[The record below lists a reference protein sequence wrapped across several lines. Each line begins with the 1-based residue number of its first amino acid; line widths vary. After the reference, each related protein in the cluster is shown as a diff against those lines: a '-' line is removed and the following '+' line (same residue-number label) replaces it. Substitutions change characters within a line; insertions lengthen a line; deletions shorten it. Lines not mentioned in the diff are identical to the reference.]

1 MNYSDKIERM
11 VKMPGRDL
19 KGCLNKSLKYG
30 GTMSKF
36 KSSIEKIFGLVLATL
51 GWVFLYPLT
60 ASARVGTPLFELPA
74 KPAPIPL
81 DEWTVAVVDWLNM
94 NISPVFDFIQLVLN
108 TINESLLA
116 AIQWVPIFVVTV
128 AGLDIRFPLWSLLLF
143 FLLWYLSGQITTGLL
158 GLVTLWLAANFG
170 LYVET
175 TETFSLTLT
184 SAFIAISLGIP
195 SGILAAI
202 SDTVDNMIRPVLD
215 LMQTMPVFVYLI
227 PAVLFFGLG
236 AAPGAVATVIFAYPP
251 SVRLTNL
258 GIREV
263 PQELVEA
270 GEAFGCNYWQLLLKV
285 QIPVARPSIMAGV
298 NQSIMLALS
307 MAVVAALIGAGGLGG
322 EVVRGIQ
329 RMRVGQGF
337 VAGLSVVFT
346 AMILDR
352 ATSNIGARE
361 E

>member
-1 MNYSDKIERM
+1 MPRSNINDYLHKGEGEGGMMN
-11 VKMPGRDL
+11 
-19 KGCLNKSLKYG
+19 
-30 GTMSKF
+30 KF
-36 KSSIEKIFGLVLATL
+36 SSSIEKVFALILGTL
-51 GWVFLYPLT
+51 SWVSLYPLT
-60 ASARVGTPLFELPA
+60 ASARIGTPLIELGP
-74 KPAPIPL
+74 KPVPIPL
-81 DEWTVAVVDWLNM
+81 AEWTVAVVDWLNM
-94 NISPVFDFIQLVLN
+94 SIEPLFDFIQLVLN
-108 TINESLLA
+108 TVNDVLLMI
-116 AIQWVPIFVVTV
+116 IQWIPIFVVNI
-128 AGLDIRFPLWSLLLF
+128 AGLDIRLPVWSLLLF
-143 FLLWYLSGQITTGLL
+143 FLLWYLSGQVTTGLL

-175 TETFSLTLT
+175 TETFALTLT
-184 SAFIAISLGIP
+184 AAFIAITLGIP
-195 SGILAAI
+195 TGILAAI
-202 SDTVDNMIRPVLD
+202 SDTVNNIMRPVLD

-227 PAVLFFGLG
+227 PAVIFFGMG

-307 MAVVAALIGAGGLGG
+307 MAVIAALIGAGGLGG

>member
-1 MNYSDKIERM
+1 
-11 VKMPGRDL
+11 
-19 KGCLNKSLKYG
+19 
-30 GTMSKF
+30 MSKRNISVKKLIGGVF
-36 KSSIEKIFGLVLATL
+36 TTFT
-51 GWVFLYPLT
+51 WTFLYPIVVH
-60 ASARVGTPLFELPA
+60 ARIGTPLLELPA
-74 KPAPIPL
+74 KPASIPL
-81 DEWTVAVVDWLNM
+81 DKWTVAVVDWLAL
-94 NISPVFDFIQLVLN
+94 NIEAFFEFIQLALN
-108 TINESLLA
+108 SVNDGLLA
-116 AIQWVPIFVVTV
+116 AIQWVPIFVVNIG
-128 AGLDIRFPLWSLLLF
+128 GLPIRFPVWSLLLF
-143 FLLWYLSGQITTGLL
+143 FLLWYLSGQISTGLL
-158 GLVTLWLAANFG
+158 GLVALWLSANFG
-170 LYVET
+170 LYIEM
-175 TETFSLTLT
+175 TETFALTLT
-184 SAFIAISLGIP
+184 SALIAISLGIP
-195 SGILAAI
+195 SGILAGI
-202 SDTVDNMIRPVLD
+202 SDTVHNFIRPVLD

-227 PAVLFFGLG
+227 PAVIFFGMG

-270 GEAFGCNYWQLLLKV
+270 GEAFGCNYWQLLMKV
-285 QIPVARPSIMAGV
+285 QIPVARPSIMQGV

-352 ATSNIGARE
+352 ATANIGARE
-361 E
+361 

>member
-1 MNYSDKIERM
+1 MSYFRDSFKKM
-11 VKMPGRDL
+11 VV
-19 KGCLNKSLKYG
+19 
-30 GTMSKF
+30 
-36 KSSIEKIFGLVLATL
+36 VLLGAF
-51 GWVFLYPLT
+51 GWVSIYPFM
-60 ASARVGTPLFELPA
+60 ASARVGASLIELPA
-74 KPAPIPL
+74 KPVSIPL
-81 DEWTVAVVDWLNM
+81 AEWTVAVVDWLAI
-94 NISPVFDFIQLVLN
+94 NIEPFFDFIQLVLN
-108 TINESLLA
+108 VINDALLA
-116 AIQWVPIFVVTV
+116 AIQWIPIFVVKI
-128 AGLDIRFPLWSLLLF
+128 AGLDIRFPVWSLILF
-143 FLLWYLSGQITTGLL
+143 FLLWYLSGELSTGLL
-158 GLVTLWLAANFG
+158 GLITVWLSANFG
-170 LYVET
+170 LYIEM
-175 TETFSLTLT
+175 TETFALTLT
-184 SAFIAISLGIP
+184 AAFIAIALGIP
-195 SGILAAI
+195 SGILAGI
-202 SDTVDNMIRPVLD
+202 SETVNHMIRPVLD

-227 PAVLFFGLG
+227 PAVIFFGMG

-263 PQELVEA
+263 PTELVEA
-270 GEAFGCNYWQLLLKV
+270 GQAFGCNYWQLLTKV
-285 QIPVARPSIMAGV
+285 QIPVARPSIMQGV

-352 ATSNIGARE
+352 ATANIGARE

>member
-1 MNYSDKIERM
+1 
-11 VKMPGRDL
+11 MP
-19 KGCLNKSLKYG
+19 
-30 GTMSKF
+30 
-36 KSSIEKIFGLVLATL
+36 
-51 GWVFLYPLT
+51 
-60 ASARVGTPLFELPA
+60 AS
-74 KPAPIPL
+74 IPL
-81 DEWTVAVVDWLNM
+81 DDWTVAVVDWLALNLG
-94 NISPVFDFIQLVLN
+94 PFFDFIQLMLN
-108 TINESLLA
+108 TINDALLA
-116 AIQWVPIFVVTV
+116 AIQWIPIFVVEIG
-128 AGLDIRFPLWSLLLF
+128 GLDIRFPVWSLLLF
-143 FLLWYLSGQITTGLL
+143 FLLWYLAGQISTGLL

-175 TETFSLTLT
+175 TETFALTLT
-184 SAFIAISLGIP
+184 SALIAISLGIP
-195 SGILAAI
+195 SGILAGI
-202 SDTVDNMIRPVLD
+202 SDTVHNVIRPVLD

-227 PAVLFFGLG
+227 PAVIFFGMG

-270 GEAFGCNYWQLLLKV
+270 GEAFGCNYWQLLMKV
-285 QIPVARPSIMAGV
+285 QIPVARPSIMQGV

-337 VAGLSVVFT
+337 VAGLAVVFT

-352 ATSNIGARE
+352 ATANIGARE
-361 E
+361 

>member
-1 MNYSDKIERM
+1 MMKH
-11 VKMPGRDL
+11 
-19 KGCLNKSLKYG
+19 
-30 GTMSKF
+30 SKF
-36 KSSIEKIFGLVLATL
+36 SIHKLFGLMMATV
-51 GWVFLYPLT
+51 GWVAFYPKF
-60 ASARVGTPLFELPA
+60 AFARIGTPLIELPA
-74 KPAPIPL
+74 TPESIPL
-81 DEWTVAVVDWLNM
+81 DKWTVIVVDWLEL
-94 NISPVFDFIQLVLN
+94 NITPLFDFIQMVLN
-108 TINESLLA
+108 SINSALLT
-116 AIQWVPIFVVTV
+116 AIQWIPIFVVNI
-128 AGLDIRFPLWSLLLF
+128 AGLEIRFPVWSLILF
-143 FLLWYLSGQITTGLL
+143 FLLWYAAGQITTGLL
-158 GLVTLWLAANFG
+158 GFITLWLAANFG

-175 TETFSLTLT
+175 TETFALTLT
-184 SAFIAISLGIP
+184 AAFIAIALGIP

-202 SDTVDNMIRPVLD
+202 SDTVNNIIRPVLD

-227 PAVLFFGLG
+227 PAVIFFGMG

-263 PQELVEA
+263 PLELVEA
-270 GEAFGCNYWQLLLKV
+270 GRSFGCNYWQLLMKV
-285 QIPVARPSIMAGV
+285 QIPVARPSIMQGV

-352 ATSNIGARE
+352 ATANIGARE

>member
-1 MNYSDKIERM
+1 MSEFSFRKKKYFAGGLGLISWLFFYS
-11 VKMPGRDL
+11 VT
-19 KGCLNKSLKYG
+19 S
-30 GTMSKF
+30 F
-36 KSSIEKIFGLVLATL
+36 
-51 GWVFLYPLT
+51 
-60 ASARVGTPLFELPA
+60 ARIGEELIDLPA
-74 KPAPIPL
+74 IPASIPL
-81 DEWTVAVVDWLNM
+81 DDWTVAAVDWLAINLD
-94 NISPVFDFIQLVLN
+94 PFFEFIQLVLN
-108 TINESLLA
+108 SINDGLLA
-116 AIQWVPIFVVTV
+116 AIQWIPIFVVEV
-128 AGLDIRFPLWSLLLF
+128 GGLQIRFPVWSLILF
-143 FLLWYLSGQITTGLL
+143 FLLWYLAGQVTTGLL

-170 LYVET
+170 LYIET
-175 TETFSLTLT
+175 TETFALTLT
-184 SAFIAISLGIP
+184 AALIAISLGIP
-195 SGILAAI
+195 SGILAGI
-202 SDTVDNMIRPVLD
+202 SDTVHNMIRPVLD

-227 PAVLFFGLG
+227 PAVIFFGMG

-270 GEAFGCNYWQLLLKV
+270 GEAFGCNYWQLLMKV
-285 QIPVARPSIMAGV
+285 QIPVARPSIMQGV

-352 ATSNIGARE
+352 ATANIGARE
-361 E
+361 

>member
-1 MNYSDKIERM
+1 MN
-11 VKMPGRDL
+11 KMDFYP
-19 KGCLNKSLKYG
+19 K
-30 GTMSKF
+30 KF
-36 KSSIEKIFGLVLATL
+36 FT
-51 GWVFLYPLT
+51 VFLGVIGGVVF
-60 ASARVGTPLFELPA
+60 ASRTVLARVGASLVELPA
-74 KPAPIPL
+74 MPASIPL
-81 DEWTVAVVDWLNM
+81 DEWTVTAVDWLAM
-94 NISPVFDFIQLVLN
+94 NLDPFFEFIQLALN
-108 TINESLLA
+108 TVNDYLLMG
-116 AIQWVPIFVVTV
+116 IQWVPIFVVEV
-128 AGLDIRFPLWSLLLF
+128 GGLQIRFPVWSLLLF
-143 FLLWYLSGQITTGLL
+143 FLLWYLAGQISTGLL
-158 GLVTLWLAANFG
+158 GMVTLWLAANFG

-175 TETFSLTLT
+175 TETFALTLT
-184 SAFIAISLGIP
+184 AALIAISLGIP
-195 SGILAAI
+195 SGILAGI
-202 SDTVDNMIRPVLD
+202 SDTVNNMIRPVLD

-227 PAVLFFGLG
+227 PAVIFFGMG

-270 GEAFGCNYWQLLLKV
+270 GEAFGCNYWQLLMKV
-285 QIPVARPSIMAGV
+285 QIPVARPSIMQGV

-337 VAGLSVVFT
+337 VAGLAVVFT

-352 ATSNIGARE
+352 ATANIGARE
-361 E
+361 

>member
-1 MNYSDKIERM
+1 
-11 VKMPGRDL
+11 
-19 KGCLNKSLKYG
+19 
-30 GTMSKF
+30 MSKSEF
-36 KSSIEKIFGLVLATL
+36 YLKKHLAAVL
-51 GWVFLYPLT
+51 GVVSWVVFSPRT
-60 ASARVGTPLFELPA
+60 AFARVGASLLKLPA
-74 KPAPIPL
+74 MPASIPL
-81 DEWTVAVVDWLNM
+81 DEWTVAVVDWLAL
-94 NISPVFDFIQLVLN
+94 NISPFFDFIQLVLN
-108 TINESLLA
+108 TVNEALLA
-116 AIQWVPIFVVTV
+116 AIQWIPIFVVEIG
-128 AGLDIRFPLWSLLLF
+128 GLHIRFPVWSLLLF
-143 FLLWYLSGQITTGLL
+143 FLLWYLAGQITTGLL
-158 GLVTLWLAANFG
+158 GFVTLWLAANFG

-175 TETFSLTLT
+175 TETFALTLT
-184 SAFIAISLGIP
+184 SALIAISLGIP
-195 SGILAAI
+195 SGILAGI
-202 SDTVDNMIRPVLD
+202 SDTVHNTIRPILD

-227 PAVLFFGLG
+227 PAVIFFGMG

-263 PQELVEA
+263 PEELVEA

-285 QIPVARPSIMAGV
+285 QIPVARPSIMQGV

-337 VAGLSVVFT
+337 VAGLAVVFT

-352 ATSNIGARE
+352 ATANIGARE
-361 E
+361 

>member
-1 MNYSDKIERM
+1 MSEINFPKKKY
-11 VKMPGRDL
+11 VAGGL
-19 KGCLNKSLKYG
+19 GLFGWLLLYSLK
-30 GTMSKF
+30 SF
-36 KSSIEKIFGLVLATL
+36 
-51 GWVFLYPLT
+51 
-60 ASARVGTPLFELPA
+60 ARVGEELIDLPVIPA
-74 KPAPIPL
+74 SIPL
-81 DEWTVAVVDWLNM
+81 DEWTVAAVDWLALNLT
-94 NISPVFDFIQLVLN
+94 PFFDFVQLALN
-108 TINESLLA
+108 SINEALLA
-116 AIQWVPIFVVTV
+116 AIQWIPIFVVEV
-128 AGLDIRFPLWSLLLF
+128 GGLQIRFPVWSLILF
-143 FLLWYLSGQITTGLL
+143 FLLWYLAGQITTGLL
-158 GLVTLWLAANFG
+158 GFVTLWLAANFG
-170 LYVET
+170 LYIET
-175 TETFSLTLT
+175 TETFALTLT
-184 SAFIAISLGIP
+184 SALIAISLGIP
-195 SGILAAI
+195 SGILAGI
-202 SDTVDNMIRPVLD
+202 SDTVHNIIRPVLD

-227 PAVLFFGLG
+227 PAVIFFGMG

-270 GEAFGCNYWQLLLKV
+270 GEAFGCNYWQLLMKV
-285 QIPVARPSIMAGV
+285 QIPVARPSIMQGV

-352 ATSNIGARE
+352 ATANIGARE
-361 E
+361 

>member
-1 MNYSDKIERM
+1 MRKFPKTLKEEKYPMSKI
-11 VKMPGRDL
+11 G
-19 KGCLNKSLKYG
+19 SLKKKFFAG
-30 GTMSKF
+30 GL
-36 KSSIEKIFGLVLATL
+36 GLFSWL
-51 GWVFLYPLT
+51 FLY
-60 ASARVGTPLFELPA
+60 SVRSFARMGEQLIDLPA
-74 KPAPIPL
+74 MPASIPL
-81 DEWTVAVVDWLNM
+81 DEWTVAAVDWLALNLD
-94 NISPVFDFIQLVLN
+94 PFFEFIQMVLN
-108 TINESLLA
+108 SINDGLLA
-116 AIQWVPIFVVTV
+116 AIQWIPIFVVEV
-128 AGLDIRFPLWSLLLF
+128 GGLQIRFPVWSLILF

-170 LYVET
+170 LYIET
-175 TETFSLTLT
+175 TETFALTLT
-184 SAFIAISLGIP
+184 SALIAISLGIP
-195 SGILAAI
+195 SGILAGI
-202 SDTVDNMIRPVLD
+202 SDTVHNIIRPILD

-227 PAVLFFGLG
+227 PAVIFFGMG

-270 GEAFGCNYWQLLLKV
+270 GEAFGCNYWQLLMKV
-285 QIPVARPSIMAGV
+285 QIPVARPSIMQGV

-352 ATSNIGARE
+352 ATANIGARE
-361 E
+361 Q

>member
-1 MNYSDKIERM
+1 
-11 VKMPGRDL
+11 
-19 KGCLNKSLKYG
+19 
-30 GTMSKF
+30 MSKIGSP
-36 KSSIEKIFGLVLATL
+36 KKRIFAGVMGLFSWL
-51 GWVFLYPLT
+51 FLY
-60 ASARVGTPLFELPA
+60 SVKSFARMGEELIDLPA
-74 KPAPIPL
+74 MSPSIPL
-81 DEWTVAVVDWLNM
+81 AEWTVAAVDWLALNLE
-94 NISPVFDFIQLVLN
+94 PFFEFIQMVLN
-108 TINESLLA
+108 SINDGLLA
-116 AIQWVPIFVVTV
+116 AIQWIPIFVVEV
-128 AGLDIRFPLWSLLLF
+128 GGLQVRFPVWSLILF
-143 FLLWYLSGQITTGLL
+143 FLLWYLAGQITTGLL
-158 GLVTLWLAANFG
+158 GFVTLWLAANFG
-170 LYVET
+170 LYIET
-175 TETFSLTLT
+175 TETFALTLT
-184 SAFIAISLGIP
+184 AALIAISLGIP
-195 SGILAAI
+195 SGILAGI
-202 SDTVDNMIRPVLD
+202 SDTVHNMIRPVLD

-227 PAVLFFGLG
+227 PAVIFFGMG

-270 GEAFGCNYWQLLLKV
+270 GEAFGCNYWQLLMKV
-285 QIPVARPSIMAGV
+285 QIPVARPSIMQGV

-352 ATSNIGARE
+352 ATANIGARE
-361 E
+361 RE

>member
-1 MNYSDKIERM
+1 MN
-11 VKMPGRDL
+11 KMDFCP
-19 KGCLNKSLKYG
+19 KKY
-30 GTMSKF
+30 F
-36 KSSIEKIFGLVLATL
+36 AAVLGMI
-51 GWVFLYPLT
+51 GWVVLSARIAF
-60 ASARVGTPLFELPA
+60 ARVGASLLELPA
-74 KPAPIPL
+74 MPASIPL
-81 DEWTVAVVDWLNM
+81 DDWTVAVVDWLAM
-94 NISPVFDFIQLVLN
+94 NLAPFFDFIQLVLN
-108 TINESLLA
+108 TVNDALLA
-116 AIQWVPIFVVTV
+116 AIQWIPIFVVEIG
-128 AGLDIRFPLWSLLLF
+128 GLDIRFPVWSLLLF
-143 FLLWYLSGQITTGLL
+143 FLLWYLAGQISTGIL

-175 TETFSLTLT
+175 TETFALTLT
-184 SAFIAISLGIP
+184 SALIAISLGIP
-195 SGILAAI
+195 SGILAGI
-202 SDTVDNMIRPVLD
+202 SDTIHNMIRPVLD

-227 PAVLFFGLG
+227 PAVIFFGMG

-270 GEAFGCNYWQLLLKV
+270 GEAFGCNYWQLLMKV
-285 QIPVARPSIMAGV
+285 QIPVARPSIMQGV

-337 VAGLSVVFT
+337 VAGLAVVFT

-352 ATSNIGARE
+352 ATANIGARE
-361 E
+361 

>member
-1 MNYSDKIERM
+1 
-11 VKMPGRDL
+11 
-19 KGCLNKSLKYG
+19 
-30 GTMSKF
+30 MSKSEF
-36 KSSIEKIFGLVLATL
+36 YLKKHLAAVL
-51 GWVFLYPLT
+51 GVVSWVVFSPRT
-60 ASARVGTPLFELPA
+60 AFARVGASLLRLPA
-74 KPAPIPL
+74 MPASIPL
-81 DEWTVAVVDWLNM
+81 DEWTVAVVDWLAL
-94 NISPVFDFIQLVLN
+94 NISPFFDFIQLVLN
-108 TINESLLA
+108 TVNEALLA
-116 AIQWVPIFVVTV
+116 AIQWIPIFVVEIG
-128 AGLDIRFPLWSLLLF
+128 GLHIRFPVWSLLLF
-143 FLLWYLSGQITTGLL
+143 FLLWYLAGQITTGLL
-158 GLVTLWLAANFG
+158 GFVTLWLAANFG

-175 TETFSLTLT
+175 TETFALTLT
-184 SAFIAISLGIP
+184 SALIAISLGIP
-195 SGILAAI
+195 SGILAGI
-202 SDTVDNMIRPVLD
+202 SDTVHNTIRPILD

-227 PAVLFFGLG
+227 PAVIFFGMG

-263 PQELVEA
+263 PEELVEA

-285 QIPVARPSIMAGV
+285 QIPVARPSIMQGV

-337 VAGLSVVFT
+337 VAGLAVVFT

-352 ATSNIGARE
+352 ATANIGARE
-361 E
+361 

>member
-1 MNYSDKIERM
+1 MAENNDSFDVSNDCEKNGLANCPDRI
-11 VKMPGRDL
+11 
-19 KGCLNKSLKYG
+19 
-30 GTMSKF
+30 F
-36 KSSIEKIFGLVLATL
+36 KPKKVLGIVLSSL
-51 GWVFLYPLT
+51 GWVLLYPYL
-60 ASARVGTPLFELPA
+60 AFARVGMPLRDLRYLAAPIRLDKWTVVTVDWLELNLSPLFE
-74 KPAPIPL
+74 
-81 DEWTVAVVDWLNM
+81 
-94 NISPVFDFIQLVLN
+94 FIELVLN
-108 TINESLLA
+108 TINSTLVT
-116 AIQWVPIFVVTV
+116 AIQWVPIFVVNI
-128 AGLDIRFPLWSLLLF
+128 AGLEVRFPVWSLLLF
-143 FLLWYLSGQITTGLL
+143 LLLWYLSDRITTGLL
-158 GLVTLWLAANFG
+158 GFVTLWLAANFG

-175 TETFSLTLT
+175 TQTFALTLT

-202 SDTVDNMIRPVLD
+202 SDPVHNFIRPVLD

-227 PAVLFFGLG
+227 PAVIFFGMG

-361 E
+361 EE

>member
-1 MNYSDKIERM
+1 MSKI
-11 VKMPGRDL
+11 G
-19 KGCLNKSLKYG
+19 SLKKKFFAG
-30 GTMSKF
+30 GL
-36 KSSIEKIFGLVLATL
+36 GLFSWL
-51 GWVFLYPLT
+51 FLY
-60 ASARVGTPLFELPA
+60 SVRSFARMGEQLIDLPA
-74 KPAPIPL
+74 MPASIPL
-81 DEWTVAVVDWLNM
+81 DEWTVAAVDWLALNLD
-94 NISPVFDFIQLVLN
+94 PFFEFIQMVLN
-108 TINESLLA
+108 SINDGLLA
-116 AIQWVPIFVVTV
+116 AIQWIPIFVVEV
-128 AGLDIRFPLWSLLLF
+128 GGLQIRFPVWSLILF

-170 LYVET
+170 LYIET
-175 TETFSLTLT
+175 TETFALTLT
-184 SAFIAISLGIP
+184 SALIAISLGIP
-195 SGILAAI
+195 SGILAGI
-202 SDTVDNMIRPVLD
+202 SDTVHNIIRPILD

-227 PAVLFFGLG
+227 PAVIFFGMG

-270 GEAFGCNYWQLLLKV
+270 GEAFGCNYWQLLMKV
-285 QIPVARPSIMAGV
+285 QIPVARPSIMQGV

-352 ATSNIGARE
+352 ATANIGARE
-361 E
+361 Q

>member
-1 MNYSDKIERM
+1 MAEENSIGLSDDCDR
-11 VKMPGRDL
+11 VGLAD
-19 KGCLNKSLKYG
+19 
-30 GTMSKF
+30 
-36 KSSIEKIFGLVLATL
+36 SSSSRCEFTKLINIALSSL
-51 GWVFLYPLT
+51 GWVLLYRYM
-60 ASARVGTPLFELPA
+60 AFARVGSPLRELSYLQE
-74 KPAPIPL
+74 PIQL
-81 DEWTVAVVDWLNM
+81 DEWTEIAVDWLELNLG
-94 NISPVFDFIQLVLN
+94 PLFGFIELVLE
-108 TINESLLA
+108 TIYSAVLTV
-116 AIQWVPIFVVTV
+116 IHWVPIFVVDI
-128 AGLDIRFPLWSLLLF
+128 AGLHFRFPVWTLIIFL
-143 FLLWYLSGQITTGLL
+143 LLWYLSDRITTGLL
-158 GLVTLWLAANFG
+158 GFITLWLAANFG
-170 LYVET
+170 LYEET
-175 TETFSLTLT
+175 TQTFAITLT
-184 SAFIAISLGIP
+184 AAFIAISLGIP

-202 SDTVDNMIRPVLD
+202 SDTVHNLIRPVLD

-227 PAVLFFGLG
+227 PAVIFFGMG

-270 GEAFGCNYWQLLLKV
+270 GEAFGCNYLQLLMKV
-285 QIPVARPSIMAGV
+285 QIPVARPSIMTGV

-337 VAGLSVVFT
+337 VAGLSVVFV

-361 E
+361 KE

>member
-1 MNYSDKIERM
+1 
-11 VKMPGRDL
+11 
-19 KGCLNKSLKYG
+19 
-30 GTMSKF
+30 MSKIGF
-36 KSSIEKIFGLVLATL
+36 AKEKFFAGVMGLFSLLFFYSVKSF
-51 GWVFLYPLT
+51 
-60 ASARVGTPLFELPA
+60 ARMGEELIDLPA
-74 KPAPIPL
+74 MPASIPL
-81 DEWTVAVVDWLNM
+81 DEWTVAAVDWLALNLD
-94 NISPVFDFIQLVLN
+94 PFFEFIQMVLN
-108 TINESLLA
+108 SINDGLLA
-116 AIQWVPIFVVTV
+116 AIQWIPIFVVEV
-128 AGLDIRFPLWSLLLF
+128 GGLQIRFPVWSLILF
-143 FLLWYLSGQITTGLL
+143 FLLWYLAGQITTGLL
-158 GLVTLWLAANFG
+158 GFVTLWLAANFG
-170 LYVET
+170 LYIET
-175 TETFSLTLT
+175 TETFALTLT
-184 SAFIAISLGIP
+184 SALIAISLGIP
-195 SGILAAI
+195 SGILAGI
-202 SDTVDNMIRPVLD
+202 SDTVHNLIRPILD

-227 PAVLFFGLG
+227 PAVIFFGMG

-270 GEAFGCNYWQLLLKV
+270 GEAFGCNYWQLLMKV
-285 QIPVARPSIMAGV
+285 QIPVARPSIMQGV

-352 ATSNIGARE
+352 ATANIGARE
-361 E
+361 Q